1 MSEILTPSQVNQPRL
16 VTLKQLQDV
25 LLPLCFG
32 DKWAEST
39 IGDLWKL
46 GAPVPVGPGQDETR
60 ILLPNQFMKWFA
72 DLSKRVGL
80 GLTPDGAYKHTGKL
94 LPTSAGSMPG
104 HRRRV

>member
-1 MSEILTPSQVNQPRL
+1 MSNILTPSQVNQPRL

-25 LLPLCFG
+25 LLPLCLG

-39 IGDLWKL
+39 IVDLWKL

-60 ILLPNQFMKWFA
+60 ILLPHHFKKWFQ
-72 DLSKRVGL
+72 DFQSRLGL
-80 GLTPDGAYKHTGKL
+80 GATPDTAYLNTSKF
-94 LPTSAGSMPG
+94 LPTSAGSMPK